1 MTDDA
6 PISAPR
12 LVLGVD
18 GGNTKTIAIVA
29 TTEGEVLGAGRA
41 GGSDMYNA
49 ASEQA
54 ALDAVS
60 KAVHA
65 ALTEAVAAPSD
76 LAVGAFSMAG
86 ADWPEDV
93 VLLRE
98 AFLGAGFGRDVWVVN
113 DAVGALRA
121 GTADGVGVGI
131 TLGTGIA
138 IGARNRAGDI
148 WYSGHWPVAYGGAEL
163 GRAALRAVY
172 EAELDLGPPTELRD
186 AARDCFGVTTVEEI
200 LYRCTAR
207 GGGWNICTEAKLAPL
222 LLDVAAAGDAVA
234 LEIVQRAGTRDADFA
249 LRAARAVGL
258 DDAPFRLVL
267 SGGVLRHPSRLLEQ
281 AIRAR
286 IETETLPAVDI
297 VTNSP
302 EPVVGAILLA
312 LDRRGAR
319 PSPSTRARLEAT
331 LPGPD
336 LFRT

>member
-1 MTDDA
+1 MTD
-6 PISAPR
+6 PAPR
-12 LVLGVD
+12 LALGVD
-18 GGNTKTIAIVA
+18 GGNTKTIAIIA
-29 TTEGEVLGAGRA
+29 TTGGEVLGAGRA

-54 ALDAVS
+54 ALDAVN
-60 KAVHA
+60 KAVRT
-65 ALTEAVAAPSD
+65 ALTEAGAAPAD

-93 VLLRE
+93 TLLRE
-98 AFLGAGFGRDVWVVN
+98 AFLAAALGRDVWVVN
-113 DAVGALRA
+113 DAIGALRA
-121 GTADGVGVGI
+121 GTPDGVGVGI

-138 IGARNRAGDI
+138 IGARNSAGDI

-172 EAELDLGPPTELRD
+172 EAELGLGQPTELRD
-186 AARDCFGVTTVEEI
+186 AALDCFGVTTVEEI

-249 LRAARAVGL
+249 VHAARQVRL
-258 DDAPFRLVL
+258 DGAPFRLVL
-267 SGGVLRHPSRLLEQ
+267 SGGVLRHPSRLLER
-281 AIRAR
+281 AIRVR
-286 IETETLPAVDI
+286 IETKALPAVTI
-297 VTNSP
+297 VTNTP
-302 EPVVGAILLA
+302 EPVVGALLLA
-312 LDRRGAR
+312 LDRLGCQSSRA
-319 PSPSTRARLEAT
+319 TLARLEAT

-336 LFRT
+336 LFKT